1 MGAGVDVTADLSEL
15 QKFLTKWRKR
25 AADLTPVMAVVA
37 EHLVAAVN
45 DELESAGNGR
55 WAPLAEST
63 LKKRRKEGRGAQVLK
78 DTGRLAASIRADA
91 GPDFAE
97 ASTDVG
103 YAVYHASEAP
113 RALIPL
119 RNPFDLPDE
128 VLDEATDIL
137 VAELL
142 RGA

>member
-1 MGAGVDVTADLSEL
+1 MGAGVDVAVDTTEL
-15 QKFLTKWRKR
+15 EKKLAGWRKR
-25 AADLTPVMAVVA
+25 TADLTPVMAVIA

-45 DELESAGNGR
+45 DQFESAGDGK
-55 WAPLAEST
+55 WAPLAPST

-78 DTGRLAASIRADA
+78 DTGRFAASIRADA

-103 YAVYHASEAP
+103 YAVYHVSEAP